1 MFAQFSEGYYLTR
14 LYVEPGGERPAINR
28 ERHRQVNEQLYADDD
43 GLQRLDAPLVMKLGP
58 RHLAVE
64 GDGDVPEG
72 TLSVPRGLIE
82 DPFGLPE
89 TREVLLARAETAER
103 LARLG
108 MPAGR

>member
-28 ERHRQVNEQLYADDD
+28 ERHRQVNEQLYADDE
-43 GLQRLDAPLVMKLGP
+43 GVKRLDAPLVMKLGR
-58 RHLAVE
+58 RHLAVS

-72 TLSVPRGLIE
+72 TLAVPRGLL
-82 DPFGLPE
+82 DNPFGLPE

-108 MPAGR
+108 VPAGR